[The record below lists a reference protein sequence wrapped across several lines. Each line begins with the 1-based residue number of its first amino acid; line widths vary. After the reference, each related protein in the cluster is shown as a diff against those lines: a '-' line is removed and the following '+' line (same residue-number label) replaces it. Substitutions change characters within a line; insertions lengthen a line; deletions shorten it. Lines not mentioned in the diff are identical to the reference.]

1 MPEWCLRFGIVQL
14 AKKPEKDTSDSALKL
29 ELKPALKPE
38 IKPQSTRHL
47 FVSSSRYAEQ
57 LIALGVASGLHRV
70 GVTSAD
76 VLNRAREV
84 LTERKSLGLHNEM
97 QFTYRNPIRSTDPTS
112 TMPAARSI
120 IVGARSYA
128 TQMPLKPI
136 EQSARVARYVWA
148 DYYEQ
153 LRQGLAQ
160 IAAQLKKDGW
170 RAIILADDNSIVD
183 REVAYEAGLGW
194 YGKNANLL
202 IEGAG
207 SYFVLGSVLTNAPLT
222 PSTTTVKDGC
232 GSCQRCIDK
241 CPTQAIIAPG
251 VVDARKC
258 LAWLLQKPGIFD
270 PAFRI
275 ALGDRIY
282 GCDDCQ
288 EVCPPTV
295 RHAIVEEP
303 QGKTQ
308 AWVNVMSILNSD
320 DETLLENF
328 KAWYIADRDPKW
340 LRRNA
345 LIILGNIGDASDE
358 AIQVVLKRYLID
370 REPILRAHA
379 VWATAR
385 LGLNNL
391 LPSKDSDPIVQDELD
406 SLPSVK

>member
-14 AKKPEKDTSDSALKL
+14 AKKPETKSSSST
-29 ELKPALKPE
+29 LKPQPAK
-38 IKPQSTRHL
+38 ISAI
-47 FVSSSRYAEQ
+47 SSSQYAGQ
-57 LIALGVASGLHRV
+57 LVSLGIAAGLHRV
-70 GVTSAD
+70 GITGAD
-76 VLNRAREV
+76 VLHRAREV

-112 TMPAARSI
+112 TMPTARSI

-128 TQMPLKPI
+128 TEMPIKPDQI
-136 EQSARVARYVWA
+136 SARIARYVWA

-153 LRQGLAQ
+153 LREGLAQ
-160 IAAQLKKDGW
+160 IASQLRADGW

-183 REVAYEAGLGW
+183 REVAYQAGLGW

-207 SYFVLGSVLTNAPLT
+207 SYFVLGSVITDAPLE
-222 PSTTTVKDGC
+222 PSTKTVEDGC
-232 GSCQRCIDK
+232 GSCRRCIDN
-241 CPTQAIIAPG
+241 CPTQAIVAPG

-258 LAWLLQKPGIFD
+258 LAWLLQKPGVFD
-270 PAFRI
+270 SAYRI
-275 ALGDRIY
+275 ALGDRLY

-295 RHAIVEEP
+295 RHAIVEE
-303 QGKTQ
+303 QNGKTQ
-308 AWVNVMSILNSD
+308 AWASVMSVLNLD
-320 DETLLENF
+320 DKTLLENF

-345 LIILGNIGDASDE
+345 LIILGNVANASDQDTQN
-358 AIQVVLKRYLID
+358 ILKRYLVD
-370 REPILRAHA
+370 RDPILRAHA
-379 VWATAR
+379 VWAAGR
-385 LGLNNL
+385 LGLKQF
-391 LPSKDSDPIVQDELD
+391 LPTTDSDPIVQAELD

>member
-14 AKKPEKDTSDSALKL
+14 AKKPETKSSSST
-29 ELKPALKPE
+29 LKPQPAKTSA
-38 IKPQSTRHL
+38 I
-47 FVSSSRYAEQ
+47 SSSQYAGQ
-57 LIALGVASGLHRV
+57 LVSLGIAAGLHRV
-70 GVTSAD
+70 GITGAD
-76 VLNRAREV
+76 VLHRAREV

-112 TMPAARSI
+112 TMSTARSI

-128 TQMPLKPI
+128 TEMPIKPDQI
-136 EQSARVARYVWA
+136 SARIARYAWA

-153 LRQGLAQ
+153 LREGLAQ
-160 IAAQLKKDGW
+160 IASQLRADGW

-183 REVAYEAGLGW
+183 REVAYQAGLGW

-207 SYFVLGSVLTNAPLT
+207 SYFVLGSVITDAPLE
-222 PSTTTVKDGC
+222 PSIKTVEDGC
-232 GSCQRCIDK
+232 GSCRRCIDN
-241 CPTQAIIAPG
+241 CPTQAIVAPG

-258 LAWLLQKPGIFD
+258 LAWLLQKPGVFD
-270 PAFRI
+270 SAYRI
-275 ALGDRIY
+275 ALGDRLY

-295 RHAIVEEP
+295 RHAIVEE
-303 QGKTQ
+303 QNGKTQ
-308 AWVNVMSILNSD
+308 AWASVMSVLNLD
-320 DETLLENF
+320 DKTLLENF

-345 LIILGNIGDASDE
+345 LIILGNVANASDQDTQN
-358 AIQVVLKRYLID
+358 ILKRYLVD
-370 REPILRAHA
+370 RDPILRAHA
-379 VWATAR
+379 VWAAGR
-385 LGLNNL
+385 LGLKQF
-391 LPSKDSDPIVQDELD
+391 LPTTDSDPIVQAELD

>member
-14 AKKPEKDTSDSALKL
+14 AKKPETKSSSST
-29 ELKPALKPE
+29 LKPQPAKTSA
-38 IKPQSTRHL
+38 I
-47 FVSSSRYAEQ
+47 SSSQYAGQ
-57 LIALGVASGLHRV
+57 LVSLGIAAGLHRV
-70 GVTSAD
+70 GITSAD
-76 VLNRAREV
+76 VLHRAREA

-112 TMPAARSI
+112 TMPTARSI

-128 TQMPLKPI
+128 TEMPIKPDQI
-136 EQSARVARYVWA
+136 SARIARYAWA

-153 LRQGLAQ
+153 LREGLAQ
-160 IAAQLKKDGW
+160 IASQLRADGW

-183 REVAYEAGLGW
+183 REVAYQAGLGW

-207 SYFVLGSVLTNAPLT
+207 SYFVLGSVITDAPLE
-222 PSTTTVKDGC
+222 PSTKTVEDGC
-232 GSCQRCIDK
+232 GSCRRCIDN
-241 CPTQAIIAPG
+241 CPTQAIVAPG

-270 PAFRI
+270 SAYRI
-275 ALGDRIY
+275 ALGDRLY

-295 RHAIVEEP
+295 RHAIVEE
-303 QGKTQ
+303 QNGKTQ
-308 AWVNVMSILNSD
+308 AWASVMSVLNLD
-320 DETLLENF
+320 DKTLLENF

-345 LIILGNIGDASDE
+345 LIILGNVANASDQDTQN
-358 AIQVVLKRYLID
+358 ILKRYLVD
-370 REPILRAHA
+370 RDPILRAHA
-379 VWATAR
+379 VWAAGR
-385 LGLNNL
+385 LGLKQF
-391 LPSKDSDPIVQDELD
+391 LPTTDSDPIVQAELD

>member
-14 AKKPEKDTSDSALKL
+14 AKKPDTNSSGSALKPVL
-29 ELKPALKPE
+29 ISQ
-38 IKPQSTRHL
+38 IKSQPTRHPT
-47 FVSSSRYAEQ
+47 VSSSLYADQ

-70 GVTSAD
+70 GVTRAD
-76 VLNRAREV
+76 ILSRAREV

-112 TMPAARSI
+112 TMPNARSI

-128 TQMPLKPI
+128 TQMPLKQI
-136 EQSARVARYVWA
+136 DQSARIARYVWA

-153 LRQGLAQ
+153 LRHGLAQ
-160 IAAQLKKDGW
+160 IAEQLKSDGW

-183 REVAYEAGLGW
+183 REVAYQAGLGW

-207 SYFVLGSVLTNAPLT
+207 SYFVLGSVLTNAPLA
-222 PSTTTVKDGC
+222 PSKSTVKDGC

-241 CPTQAIIAPG
+241 CPTQAIVASG

-270 PAFRI
+270 PAFRV

-295 RHAIVEEP
+295 RHAIVEKP
-303 QGKTQ
+303 HGKTQ
-308 AWVNVMSILNSD
+308 AWVSVMTILNSE

-358 AIQVVLKRYLID
+358 DTQIVLKRYLID

-391 LPSKDSDPIVQDELD
+391 LPSKDRDPIVQDELN
-406 SLPSVK
+406 SLPSVR

>member
-14 AKKPEKDTSDSALKL
+14 AKKPETKSSSST
-29 ELKPALKPE
+29 LKPQLAKTSA
-38 IKPQSTRHL
+38 I
-47 FVSSSRYAEQ
+47 SSSRYAGQ
-57 LIALGVASGLHRV
+57 LVSLGIAAGLHRV
-70 GVTSAD
+70 GITGAD
-76 VLNRAREV
+76 VLHRAREV

-112 TMPAARSI
+112 TMSTARSI

-128 TQMPLKPI
+128 TEMPIKPDQI
-136 EQSARVARYVWA
+136 SARIARYAWA

-153 LRQGLAQ
+153 LREGLAQ
-160 IAAQLKKDGW
+160 IASQLRADGW

-183 REVAYEAGLGW
+183 REVAYQAGLGW

-207 SYFVLGSVLTNAPLT
+207 SYFVLGSVITDAPLE
-222 PSTTTVKDGC
+222 PSTKTVEDGC
-232 GSCQRCIDK
+232 GSCRRCIDN
-241 CPTQAIIAPG
+241 CPTQAIVAPG

-258 LAWLLQKPGIFD
+258 LAWLLQKPGVFD
-270 PAFRI
+270 SAYRI
-275 ALGDRIY
+275 ALGDRLY

-295 RHAIVEEP
+295 RHAIVEK
-303 QGKTQ
+303 QNGKTQ
-308 AWVNVMSILNSD
+308 AWANVMSVLNLD
-320 DETLLENF
+320 DKTLLENF

-345 LIILGNIGDASDE
+345 LIILGNVANASDQDTQN
-358 AIQVVLKRYLID
+358 ILKRYLVD
-370 REPILRAHA
+370 RDPILRAHA
-379 VWATAR
+379 VWAAGR
-385 LGLNNL
+385 LGLKQF
-391 LPSKDSDPIVQDELD
+391 LPTTDSDPIVQAELD